1 MTGSNAPRIHAI
13 KISPNDNVATCL
25 QEIDAGTLVSVK
37 SRERDLSVTAVDSIP
52 RGHKIAL
59 GDIAMGDAIFKYGEV
74 IGRASSSISIGCHVH
89 SQNVVD

>member
-1 MTGSNAPRIHAI
+1 MTSSKAPIIHAI
-13 KISPNDNVATCL
+13 KISQNDNVATCL
-25 QEIDAGTLVSVK
+25 REIDAGTLVSVK
-37 SRERDLSVTAVDSIP
+37 SSEKKLSVTAVDLIP